1 MVKSLEEPKCGWF
14 GMPIAVSQER
24 GEDRKEDRSEEALSV
39 EMFAQSR
46 GIELTLPSGQVEF
59 EVVVRT

>member
-1 MVKSLEEPKCGWF
+1 
-14 GMPIAVSQER
+14 MPIAVSQER

-59 EVVVRT
+59 EFVVRT